1 MLIATSAV
9 LLKNRDGLGGPDD
22 MVGFVGHASP
32 RFSVCHTR
40 DYALRRRSAAHD
52 GRQIAIVY
60 AIMDEGGLKVHR
72 AKTG

>member
-22 MVGFVGHASP
+22 MVGFVGHAST
-32 RFSVCHTR
+32 RFHLPYR
-40 DYALRRRSAAHD
+40 DYALRGRSAAHD
-52 GRQIAIVY
+52 GRKIAIVH